1 MNIIIVGKPLSAPKN
16 FRLHDWRTSLCLALI
31 TLALVALIAG
41 TGYGIGT
48 WVGMSRNTTLAE
60 LHALRGQVEAFRA
73 QVASAREES
82 QHDINALAARVG
94 ELQAQAIR
102 LNALGER
109 LTRLGKLEDGEFNFR
124 EAPALGGPENV
135 LRDASGDLLLAG
147 LEQVDLMLS
156 DQARQLDLLASLLL
170 DRELDESMMPAGM
183 PVAAGYRSSGFGHRA
198 DPFTGRQEFHRGI
211 DFNAPR
217 GTEIIAVADGV
228 VAFAGRRPGY
238 GNTVE
243 IDHGNGYRT
252 RYAHNDRNLVKVG
265 ERVRTGDVI
274 ATMGASGRA
283 TGVHLHFEVWHNGR
297 AVNPSQ
303 YVRGGAPARAG
314 A

>member
-16 FRLHDWRTSLCLALI
+16 FRLHDWRIALPLGLI
-31 TLALVALIAG
+31 VLALVTLIG
-41 TGYGIGT
+41 GVGYGVGT
-48 WVGMSRNTTLAE
+48 WVGMSRNATLAE
-60 LHALRGQVEAFRA
+60 LHTLRSKVSGYQAM
-73 QVASAREES
+73 VAAAREES

-109 LTRLGKLEDGEFNFR
+109 LTKVGKLDDGEFNFR
-124 EAPALGGPENV
+124 DMPALGGPEGA
-135 LRDASGDLLLAG
+135 LRDASGESLLAG
-147 LEQVDLMLS
+147 LDHVDAMLS
-156 DQARQLDLLASLLL
+156 DQGRQLDLLASLLL
-170 DRELDESMMPAGM
+170 DRELDESLMPAGT
-183 PVAAGYRSSGFGHRA
+183 PVKAGYRSSAFGHRA
-198 DPFTGRQEFHRGI
+198 DPFTGQQEFHSGI
-211 DFNAPR
+211 DFHGPR
-217 GTEIIAVADGV
+217 GTEIVAVADGV

-252 RYAHNDRNLVKVG
+252 RYAHNDKNLSKVG
-265 ERVRTGDVI
+265 DRVRAGDTI
-274 ATMGASGRA
+274 ATMGATGRA

-303 YVRGGAPARAG
+303 YIRGGVPVRAG